1 MTEYDRKLEVEKTER
16 KREDNAAMV
25 LIMELKNL
33 NMVAVVGKG
42 KANGRKVKY

>member
-25 LIMELKNL
+25 LIMELKNHRHEH
-33 NMVAVVGKG
+33 GGCRGKRKG
-42 KANGRKVKY
+42 KWKRG